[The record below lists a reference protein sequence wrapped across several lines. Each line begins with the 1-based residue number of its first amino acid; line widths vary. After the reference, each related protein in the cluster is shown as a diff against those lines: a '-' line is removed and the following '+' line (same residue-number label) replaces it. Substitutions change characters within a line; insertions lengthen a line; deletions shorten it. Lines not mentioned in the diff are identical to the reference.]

1 MTLVTNVT
9 KKYLVYTLAG
19 LGILLGL
26 LQPEPLSAFT
36 GLKKITY
43 EKVQLAPH
51 RAVYDMVLEKA
62 SSGSGITNVVG
73 RMVYEFQGS
82 DCEGYTLNMRMATN
96 VTDKQGDALVT
107 DMRSSTWE
115 KGNGKRFRF
124 YSSQYYNNNLTEE
137 TNGDA
142 RFTKA
147 AKNLSVKLTKP
158 KRKKIVLSDDVL
170 FPTQHSKMLLKSA
183 RLGKKIVHSK
193 LYDGSEKGK
202 KLFITTAFIG
212 NKTEGGA
219 GHFVGSL
226 KNSKRLNSLSSW
238 PVAISYFQNE
248 VSHGETLPTYELFF
262 RLYDNGVSSDLHIN
276 YGDFSIK
283 GKLTEI
289 KFFTPHKCR

>member
-1 MTLVTNVT
+1 MVSMTGKRGSLAVAAFCGGFLLVTP
-9 KKYLVYTLAG
+9 Y
-19 LGILLGL
+19 
-26 LQPEPLSAFT
+26 PLSALP

-43 EKVQLAPH
+43 GKVQLAPH
-51 RAVYDMVLEKA
+51 RAVYDMTLEKA
-62 SSGSGITNVVG
+62 TSGSGITNVVG

-142 RFTKA
+142 RFTKSA
-147 AKNLSVKLTKP
+147 NRVSVKLTKP
-158 KRKKIVLSDDVL
+158 KRKRIVLSDDIL

-183 RLGKKIVHSK
+183 RLGKKVVSSK

-212 NKTEGGA
+212 KKTEGGTVRLEE
-219 GHFVGSL
+219 GL
-226 KNSKRLNSLSSW
+226 KNSKRLDGLSSW

-248 VSHGETLPTYELFF
+248 VRRGETLPSYELFF

-283 GKLTEI
+283 GKLSKIT
-289 KFFTPHKCR
+289 FFTPHKCH